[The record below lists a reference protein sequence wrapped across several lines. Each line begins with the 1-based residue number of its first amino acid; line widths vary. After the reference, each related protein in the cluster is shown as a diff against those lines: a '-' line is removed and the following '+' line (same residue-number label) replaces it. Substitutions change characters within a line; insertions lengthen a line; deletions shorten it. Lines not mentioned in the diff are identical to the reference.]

1 MARDNGGIPV
11 PHEKVFTRTHRTN
24 KGKGPFVDD
33 KSKKAF
39 EIYTSKLKEKQSDQ
53 SYLLSTQGS
62 CIYYPE
68 LWVEASGG
76 PKNGRCYGFGNSYSE
91 NMTLSDNSSNNIVQ
105 VENDKYKDRL
115 KDLENQQMEMNN
127 NFERRV
133 DEAVQN
139 IVKNAISTALE
150 MHGIYQ
156 GHQFSSGQFPS
167 PRLYNSSGHFSAPGP
182 GYFSAAAPGYYTS
195 HGYFP
200 VPSQHP
206 HAQYQV
212 ESQAHASTQ
221 RQPFENRHSS
231 DPQNTQS

>member
-76 PKNGRCYGFGNSYSE
+76 PKMVVVMDLVIHIAKICLFLILAQIIAYKLK
-91 NMTLSDNSSNNIVQ
+91 MTSTRTV
-105 VENDKYKDRL
+105 L
-115 KDLENQQMEMNN
+115 K
-127 NFERRV
+127 
-133 DEAVQN
+133 
-139 IVKNAISTALE
+139 I
-150 MHGIYQ
+150 
-156 GHQFSSGQFPS
+156 
-167 PRLYNSSGHFSAPGP
+167 
-182 GYFSAAAPGYYTS
+182 
-195 HGYFP
+195 
-200 VPSQHP
+200 
-206 HAQYQV
+206 
-212 ESQAHASTQ
+212 
-221 RQPFENRHSS
+221 
-231 DPQNTQS
+231 